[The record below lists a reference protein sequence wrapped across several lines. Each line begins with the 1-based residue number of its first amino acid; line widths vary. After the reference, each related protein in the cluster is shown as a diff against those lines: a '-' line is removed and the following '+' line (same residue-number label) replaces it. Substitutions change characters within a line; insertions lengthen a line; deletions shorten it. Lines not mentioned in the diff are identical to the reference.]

1 MQSSHYLLDQTKAWL
16 SITPSS
22 PVQVF
27 GTIFSRKDGVMFSI
41 AVCRMNGQRL
51 ISRGMSQLQ
60 QQYGFGTA
68 HLVLSE
74 YSPRKGRE

>member
-22 PVQVF
+22 PVHVF
-27 GTIFSRKDGVMFSI
+27 GIFSRKDGVMFSI

-51 ISRGMSQLQ
+51 ISRGMSQQL